1 MDLAPKIKSSFSEF
15 SKLSRE
21 GQAELIRI
29 LRANQAK
36 IQPLRKLYS
45 YYPDDGPLRR
55 ELYPR
60 HMEFFAAGGRHELL
74 PTCPDDCD
82 GSPHRDRLAL
92 CANRVGKALRHGTSV
107 ATPSGWKSIESLKIG
122 DFVIA
127 GDGSI
132 TSVTGVFPQGI
143 KRLYRLTFDV
153 GETIDCC
160 ADHLWLYQHPAARY
174 PYRGVRAGLMVEN
187 KRFGEWSVGSTGQ
200 ILRQLGSAPGPRMRA
215 VMPTSEPWQI
225 PPRPVPLDPYLVGLL
240 IGDGGLTDYVR
251 FTSADP
257 ELIEALASSLPES
270 VTLKA
275 LDHQSWVIAAPGG
288 KGHSKGKVKGQT
300 NPVRNSLADLGLMG
314 CKSDTKFVPDIYLLN
329 DAATRRAVLQGLMDT
344 DGSIVR
350 TGAMEFSS
358 VSHRLAMNV
367 QFIVHS
373 LGGKATIE
381 QRQTH
386 YTHKGERRAGQPS
399 YRVRIRLNECPFR
412 LARKAARWNTRHNTA
427 NRVLHRIEPIEA
439 DYATCIEVAH
449 PSHTFV
455 TAHGI
460 VTHNTE
466 SMGGYEVAIHLTGR
480 YPRWWQ
486 GARWSRPIDC
496 WAAGKNN
503 ESTRDIVQAKLFGK
517 VKFNGREKNVDG
529 TGLIP
534 HEDIGAV
541 TWKRGVANLIDTAKI
556 RHSSGGW
563 SEIGLK
569 SYEQGRGSF
578 EGTERDLIWCDEE
591 PPIEVYEEA
600 GIRLMTRSGHFL
612 CTFTP
617 LEGMSHVVLTFIPGG
632 SLPVRVEERAKWLM
646 DAIV

>member
-1 MDLAPKIKSSFSEF
+1 MDSAQKIRKSCSEF

-60 HMEFFAAGGRHELL
+60 HMEFFAAGGRHDLL

-92 CANRVGKALRHGTSV
+92 CANRVGK
-107 ATPSGWKSIESLKIG
+107 
-122 DFVIA
+122 
-127 GDGSI
+127 
-132 TSVTGVFPQGI
+132 
-143 KRLYRLTFDV
+143 
-153 GETIDCC
+153 
-160 ADHLWLYQHPAARY
+160 
-174 PYRGVRAGLMVEN
+174 
-187 KRFGEWSVGSTGQ
+187 
-200 ILRQLGSAPGPRMRA
+200 
-215 VMPTSEPWQI
+215 
-225 PPRPVPLDPYLVGLL
+225 
-240 IGDGGLTDYVR
+240 
-251 FTSADP
+251 
-257 ELIEALASSLPES
+257 
-270 VTLKA
+270 
-275 LDHQSWVIAAPGG
+275 
-288 KGHSKGKVKGQT
+288 
-300 NPVRNSLADLGLMG
+300 
-314 CKSDTKFVPDIYLLN
+314 
-329 DAATRRAVLQGLMDT
+329 
-344 DGSIVR
+344 
-350 TGAMEFSS
+350 
-358 VSHRLAMNV
+358 
-367 QFIVHS
+367 
-373 LGGKATIE
+373 
-381 QRQTH
+381 
-386 YTHKGERRAGQPS
+386 
-399 YRVRIRLNECPFR
+399 
-412 LARKAARWNTRHNTA
+412 
-427 NRVLHRIEPIEA
+427 
-439 DYATCIEVAH
+439 
-449 PSHTFV
+449 
-455 TAHGI
+455 
-460 VTHNTE
+460 TE

-534 HEDIGAV
+534 HEDIGQV

-578 EGTERDLIWCDEE
+578 EGTERDVIWCDEE

-632 SLPVRVEERAKWLM
+632 SLPVRVEDRAQWLM
-646 DAIV
+646 QAIV